1 MKLAV
6 APQDVQFSEDFEQ
19 RDVAV
24 GDMSWILDLLA
35 DKIYTHKE
43 RAVVRELSC
52 NAHDSHVKAL
62 EVGTL
67 KEDRPFDVHL
77 PTTLEPWFLI
87 RDYGI
92 GLEDDDIAN
101 VYGGIGIS
109 TKRDS
114 DDFIGCMGI
123 GSLSVYS
130 LVDSFT
136 VKSYFNG
143 EVRTYQCMRDEKR
156 NPKVIPLSI
165 AETDEPNGLEVKF
178 SVENNFYKF
187 EDEAIHVFSFWDGVL
202 PNINNSKV
210 VDRCKQAIDNY
221 VFKGDNF
228 GLSTSWGEMR
238 AIMGNVSYQIPY
250 ELDEFHCDGY
260 LKFNIGELD
269 FDTSRENLEVTDKV
283 CKAIKEK
290 SAEVKAGLLDVAIKQ
305 IESKPTEFERAQVA
319 EKLSKGRISSFIGAK
334 KLDQYRLPTPTDSVV
349 VFSSN
354 HRGSEQNSTKLITAK
369 DKDSAGYYIAKPRMT
384 ARIKS
389 YLKNKPSGYQL
400 YIFNDLKQALECKI
414 PSDLLCDLD
423 DLPKVVRSSSSSRK
437 KIKKESVFQ
446 FIGYNR
452 YSDSCWTEHELDT
465 SSQDEVVYVEIN
477 RWKVV
482 STGST
487 YALRDNYQLNRAINS
502 ISKFTSN
509 QIDVVGLKSAF
520 VNSSKIKGCNFI
532 HFEDYIIR
540 EFKKIA
546 PKVNNCV
553 DDTDIEMI
561 SSLNRYITSEEIDG
575 LVDLINKNKND
586 KLIIDEIERLSLFSI
601 DSIATNNSDQD
612 YVDKFFE
619 KYFMLKTM
627 EDYRVRDNKEL
638 IAKYIGGTVK

>member
-43 RAVVRELSC
+43 RAVIRELSC
-52 NAHDSHVKAL
+52 NAHDSHVRAL
-62 EVGTL
+62 ELGTL

-77 PTTLEPWFLI
+77 PTSLEPWFLI

-114 DDFIGCMGI
+114 NDFIGCMGI

-156 NPKVIPLSI
+156 NPKVIPLSV
-165 AETDEPNGLEVKF
+165 ADTDEPNGLEVKF
-178 SVENNFYKF
+178 TVNKNFYKF
-187 EDEAIHVFSFWDGVL
+187 EDEAVHVFSFWDGTF
-202 PNINNSKV
+202 PNINN
-210 VDRCKQAIDNY
+210 DRVINRRKNVIDSY

-228 GLSTSWGEMR
+228 GMSASWGQMR

-260 LKFNIGELD
+260 LKFDIGELD

-283 CKAIKEK
+283 RKAIKEK
-290 SAEVKAGLLDVAIKQ
+290 SDGVKSELLNIATKQ
-305 IESKPTEFERAQVA
+305 IESATTDFEKAKLA
-319 EKLSKGRISSFIGAK
+319 EKLSNGRVASLIGSK
-334 KLDQYRLPTPTDSVV
+334 SLDKYRLPTPTDNVV
-349 VFSSN
+349 VFTSN
-354 HRGSEQNSTKLITAK
+354 SRGSEQNSTKFITAK
-369 DKDSAGYYIAKPRMT
+369 DDADYYIAKPRMT
-384 ARIKS
+384 ARIKAH
-389 YLKNKPSGYQL
+389 LKDKPSGYSL
-400 YIFNDLKQALECKI
+400 YVFNDLNQALECKI
-414 PSDLLCDLD
+414 PSELICDLD
-423 DLPKVVRSSSSSRK
+423 DLPKVVRSSKASGKRV
-437 KIKKESVFQ
+437 KKENVFQ
-446 FIGYNR
+446 FSGYDR
-452 YSDSCWTEHELDT
+452 YSDSCWTKHELDT

-487 YALRDNYQLNRAINS
+487 YALRDNYQLNRAIKA

-520 VNSSKIKGCNFI
+520 VNSSKIKGGNFI

-627 EDYRVRDNKEL
+627 SEYRVQDNKEL